1 MLALSKLGTISLVK
15 IPKEDN
21 TSIQNI
27 NTNVF
32 VNMENMDKPAKKVR
46 IEIIYLLTRV
56 GLSKYVFHLCLSNL
70 GCDCDPHLSVSD
82 ECNGEGKCTC
92 RSDIIVGDKCNQC
105 KMEIWDTAKNCT
117 GCIANKFNY
126 PDCEGKSLY
135 FDKNQYFKDVLMKF
149 F

>member
-46 IEIIYLLTRV
+46 IEIPNVLYLLNRV
-56 GLSKYVFHLCLSNL
+56 GLSKYVFHL
-70 GCDCDPHLSVSD
+70 
-82 ECNGEGKCTC
+82 
-92 RSDIIVGDKCNQC
+92 
-105 KMEIWDTAKNCT
+105 
-117 GCIANKFNY
+117 
-126 PDCEGKSLY
+126 
-135 FDKNQYFKDVLMKF
+135 
-149 F
+149 